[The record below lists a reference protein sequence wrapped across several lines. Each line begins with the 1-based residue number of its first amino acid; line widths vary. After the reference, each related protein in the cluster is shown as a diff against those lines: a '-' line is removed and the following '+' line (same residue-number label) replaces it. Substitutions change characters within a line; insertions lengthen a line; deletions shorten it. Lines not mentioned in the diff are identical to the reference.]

1 MIPPMERR
9 VVGLLPM
16 VLLMGIATGLG
27 VWVALRWVG
36 PQPRVVD
43 ASRVEGCLQAFIEFR
58 RSGDEN
64 RLHSDL
70 ERLKVSRSEFERI
83 IDRFIHYRISKS
95 ALDQARKL
103 LEAFKGGYNIQP
115 ERVFEPARPAT
126 YSFQLDAEVL
136 TVITERPELVSQAF
150 GS

>member
-1 MIPPMERR
+1 MMGWRP
-9 VVGLLPM
+9 G
-16 VLLMGIATGLG
+16 VLLLGLAMGLG
-27 VWVALRWVG
+27 LWAALRWFG

-43 ASRVEGCLQAFIEFR
+43 ASRAEGCLQAFIEFR
-58 RSGDEN
+58 RSGDEV
-64 RLHSDL
+64 RLEQEL
-70 ERLKVSRSEFERI
+70 ARLKVSRAEFERI

-95 ALDQARKL
+95 ALTQAQKL
-103 LEAFKGGYNIQP
+103 LEAFKDGYNIQP
-115 ERVFEPARPAT
+115 ERVFEPVRPAT